1 MRKLLTVTTTTDCRI
16 NMSATLKLKRVTV
29 CMSWIVA
36 TRSFILFSEIATSE
50 SKHCCPD

>member
-16 NMSATLKLKRVTV
+16 NTPATLKLKRATV

-36 TRSFILFSEIATSE
+36 TRAFIHFI
-50 SKHCCPD
+50 